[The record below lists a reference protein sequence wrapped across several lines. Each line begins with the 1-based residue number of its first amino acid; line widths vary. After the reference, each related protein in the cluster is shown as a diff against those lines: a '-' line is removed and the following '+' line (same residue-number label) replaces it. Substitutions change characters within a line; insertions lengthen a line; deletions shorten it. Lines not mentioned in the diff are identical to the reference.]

1 MLETCTH
8 DIAQLPLVPGDLVS
22 PGDDI
27 EPEEHGQGFRVHF
40 VGLHLGVGDRL
51 QVLGVGK
58 HELDVMGFE
67 QVIEPISAG
76 GALDDCLVRSFQGSE
91 VRQNACGN
99 VREPFLTDALSRLID
114 CCNETVIFV

>member
-22 PGDDI
+22 PGNDI

-40 VGLHLGVGDRL
+40 VGLHLSVGDRL

-58 HELDVMGFE
+58 RAAKYARML
-67 QVIEPISAG
+67 AG
-76 GALDDCLVRSFQGSE
+76 TFGSRS
-91 VRQNACGN
+91 
-99 VREPFLTDALSRLID
+99 
-114 CCNETVIFV
+114 